1 LTQNNIGNIMV
12 NMANQANREQVNIVE
27 ILTKSGLS
35 KNESKVF
42 LVLLELGRGTVTQI
56 TRKAGLNRTTG
67 YDILDNLV
75 TKGLASISGKEPKQE
90 YIAES
95 PDKIIFLLEKEIDDK
110 KEKLGELKKIL
121 PEMKSLHN
129 VAGRPKVRFYEGV
142 QGLKDVYE
150 DTLNSSE
157 PIRAYAS
164 VDDMHTGLPNYFPE
178 YYERRAGKGI
188 EIRAIIPNTPI
199 GRERKSLDPKEK
211 RETALVPKD
220 KFDFT
225 PEINIYDNKVMIASW
240 REKLGI
246 IIESTEIADAMKKI
260 YELAWAEARRLDKE
274 IKDQSS
280 SSI

>member
-1 LTQNNIGNIMV
+1 MV
-12 NMANQANREQVNIVE
+12 KMANQANREQVNIAE

-95 PDKIIFLLEKEIDDK
+95 PDKIIFLLEKEINDK
-110 KEKLGELKKIL
+110 NERLGELKKIL

-150 DTLNSSE
+150 DTLTSHE
-157 PIRAYAS
+157 EIRAYATY
-164 VDDMHTGLPNYFPE
+164 DDMQKALPGYFPE
-178 YYERRAGKGI
+178 YFYRRAKKGI
-188 EIRAIIPNTPI
+188 SIRAIFPHTGPGI
-199 GRERKSLDPKEK
+199 ELSKFDKEQK
-211 RETALVPKD
+211 RETAMVPAD
-220 KFDFT
+220 KYYFT

-260 YELAWAEARRLDKE
+260 YELAWAEAKRLDKE
-274 IKDQSS
+274 SS

>member
-1 LTQNNIGNIMV
+1 
-12 NMANQANREQVNIVE
+12 MANETNQDRINIEESLV
-27 ILTKSGLS
+27 KSGLS
-35 KNESKVF
+35 ENESKVF
-42 LVLLELGRGTVTQI
+42 LVLLELGKGTVTQI

-90 YIAES
+90 YLTES
-95 PDKIIFLLEKEIDDK
+95 PDKIISLLENQI
-110 KEKLGELKKIL
+110 KEKTEQLKKIKSVL
-121 PEMKSLHN
+121 PEIKSLHN

-150 DTLNSSE
+150 DTLTSHE

-164 VDDMHTGLPNYFPE
+164 VENMHMGLPGYFPE
-178 YYERRAGKGI
+178 YYKRRAGKNI
-188 EIRAIIPNTPI
+188 AIRAIIPDTET
-199 GRERKSLDPKEK
+199 GRERKSFDTKEM

-220 KFDFT
+220 AFDFS

-260 YELAWAEARRLDKE
+260 YELAWAEAKRLEKGN
-274 IKDQSS
+274 
-280 SSI
+280 